1 MRVCRERSVFGLK
14 RAENDLATVAG
25 LAVNHY
31 DGDAQRM
38 RASIGQNDFMCKQCQ
53 QAKMVARTD
62 FWDGPTV
69 CFLPASHELL
79 LSAFG
84 PNGHGSM
91 WRGMDDAVAV
101 VAGLA
106 ADVFN
111 RIPGRAHT
119 RNERIGLLGRVLA
132 LWFRLS
138 NLHGVIVA
146 GVATGEAGSNLL
158 LVGGEC
164 GVPVWVSALEA

>member
-106 ADVFN
+106 ADEFN

-132 LWFRLS
+132 LWFRLEPS
-138 NLHGVIVA
+138 PRRHR
-146 GVATGEAGSNLL
+146 
-158 LVGGEC
+158 GGRRHRR
-164 GVPVWVSALEA
+164 GRKQSAPRRWGMWRSCLGFSA

>member
-1 MRVCRERSVFGLK
+1 MNDSAPDAGPAVKHCDGEAQECVRRSVKMIL
-14 RAENDLATVAG
+14 R
-25 LAVNHY
+25 VN
-31 DGDAQRM
+31 
-38 RASIGQNDFMCKQCQ
+38 NFFFFKQCQ

-62 FWDGPTV
+62 FSDGPTV

-91 WRGMDDAVAV
+91 RRGMDDAVAV

-106 ADVFN
+106 ADEFN
-111 RIPGRAHT
+111 RISARAHT

-132 LWFRLS
+132 LWFRLEPS
-138 NLHGVIVA
+138 PRRHR
-146 GVATGEAGSNLL
+146 
-158 LVGGEC
+158 GGRRHRRGRKEPAPLRWGMWRSC
-164 GVPVWVSALEA
+164 LEA